1 MKLAMAQM
9 RMTENLN
16 ENFEKTLRFCDEAA
30 GSDLLFFPEVQLSPF
45 FAQYENSDVSSY
57 LLPFENEYTAQI
69 QGKAKEH
76 SLYISPNMYL
86 LGKENA
92 ADPKASE
99 KPFDTSLW
107 ITPEGIVE
115 DASTMVHVFQAP
127 QFYEVNYYTPSQD
140 GFKVFD
146 TPFGKVG
153 IVICFDRHIPNS
165 IQTCAA
171 KGADLVII
179 PTANCKDEPMDLFEA
194 EVRTA
199 AMQNQVFIAMCNRV
213 GLEGEM
219 NFAGESIVVDP
230 YGNVILKAD
239 DREQLITCEIDL
251 SESQRAKELKPFLSL
266 RRFEHYA

>member
-9 RMTENLN
+9 RMSNDIN
-16 ENFEKTLRFCDEAA
+16 ENQKKTLTFCDQAA

-45 FAQYENSDVSSY
+45 FAQYEDSDVSSY
-57 LLPFENEYTAQI
+57 LLPFENSYVSQI
-69 QGKAKEH
+69 QKKAKEH
-76 SLYISPNMYL
+76 SLFISPNMYL
-86 LGKENA
+86 KGKTLETA
-92 ADPKASE
+92 AL
-99 KPFDTSLW
+99 PFDTSLW
-107 ITPEGIVE
+107 ITPEGITE

-127 QFYEVNYYTPSQD
+127 QFYEVNYYTPSTD

-165 IQTCAA
+165 VQTCAA

-213 GLEGEM
+213 GLEGNM
-219 NFAGESIVVDP
+219 DFAGESIVVDP
-230 YGNVILKAD
+230 YGNVIIKAD
-239 DREQLITCEIDL
+239 DTEQLVTAEIDL
-251 SESQRAKELKPFLSL
+251 TESRRAKEKKPFLAL
-266 RRFEHYA
+266 RRSDMYM